1 MKEISLKNLKEYMEE
16 PKFQFFDDDGTEIN
30 PDLVRKPSLCIS
42 CIHDEDPS
50 QEVLCILNRHDQ
62 QGEDNFQCG
71 AYEPKVV
78 WNLNGREFLSLH
90 DK

>member
-30 PDLVRKPSLCIS
+30 PDLVRKPSLCIP

-50 QEVLCILNRHDQ
+50 QEI
-62 QGEDNFQCG
+62 
-71 AYEPKVV
+71 
-78 WNLNGREFLSLH
+78 GRASCRERV
-90 DK
+90 

>member
-1 MKEISLKNLKEYMEE
+1 MEE

-42 CIHDEDPS
+42 CKHDEDPS

-62 QGEDNFQCG
+62 QGEDDFQCG
-71 AYEPKVV
+71 AYELKVV
-78 WNLNGREFLSLH
+78 
-90 DK
+90 

>member
-1 MKEISLKNLKEYMEE
+1 MEE
-16 PKFQFFDDDGTEIN
+16 PKFQFFNDDGTEFN
-30 PDLVRKPSLCIS
+30 PDLVRKPDLCIS
-42 CIHDEDPS
+42 CKNDEDPS

-78 WNLNGREFLSLH
+78 WNQNGHEFLSLR

>member
-1 MKEISLKNLKEYMEE
+1 
-16 PKFQFFDDDGTEIN
+16 
-30 PDLVRKPSLCIS
+30 
-42 CIHDEDPS
+42 
-50 QEVLCILNRHDQ
+50 LCILNRHDQ

-78 WNLNGREFLSLH
+78 WNQNGHEFLSLH

>member
-16 PKFQFFDDDGTEIN
+16 PKFQFFDDDGTKIN

-71 AYEPKVV
+71 AYEPKGV
-78 WNLNGREFLSLH
+78 WNLNGREFLSLYEW
-90 DK
+90 

>member
-71 AYEPKVV
+71 AYEPKGV
-78 WNLNGREFLSLH
+78 WNLNGREFLSLYEW
-90 DK
+90 